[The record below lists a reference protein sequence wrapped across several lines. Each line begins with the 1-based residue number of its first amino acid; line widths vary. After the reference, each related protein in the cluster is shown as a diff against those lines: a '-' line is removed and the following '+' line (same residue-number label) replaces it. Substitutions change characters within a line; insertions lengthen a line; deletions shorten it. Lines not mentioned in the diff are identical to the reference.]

1 MKKKLT
7 RGGGTP
13 MILALIATVLGAIAS
28 FQEYIGRFVYNLAFD
43 GDTDKIF
50 VSDVIGY
57 FTMERNSVNVISL
70 YTEKAFILTLVA
82 LTAFITFAA
91 ASKKRKLVA
100 GQAWALIITSAA
112 CCIEPVLYMNYFFSN
127 KLTEGF
133 SDSNDGVRF
142 RTFYGFLIYALP
154 IVISVLLS
162 VAALIVLIRLTKEV
176 GVDVGREK
184 VPAGTSYQSR
194 INASVPEVPAE
205 MPRAAAPENYE
216 EILAQPA
223 VQQMPEAVAEQ
234 MPAAEE
240 IAEAGAEETV
250 VEAIIPDAPSVTY
263 CASCGQQLD
272 PAAKFCNNCGAKR
285 Q

>member
-7 RGGGTP
+7 RGGGAP
-13 MILALIATVLGAIAS
+13 MILALIATVLGALAS
-28 FQEYIGRFVYNLAFD
+28 FQEYLGRFVYNLAFD
-43 GDTDKIF
+43 GDTDKVF

-91 ASKKRKLVA
+91 AAKKRKLVA

-154 IVISVLLS
+154 IVIAVLLS
-162 VAALIVLIRLTKEV
+162 IAALIVLIRLTKEV
-176 GVDVGREK
+176 GVDVSGETA
-184 VPAGTSYQSR
+184 PADTSYQSR
-194 INASVPEVPAE
+194 IIAPASETPAE
-205 MPRAAAPENYE
+205 MPRAVAPTNYE

-223 VQQMPEAVAEQ
+223 AQQMPEEVAEQ
-234 MPAAEE
+234 MPAAETVSE
-240 IAEAGAEETV
+240 TGAEDAA
-250 VEAIIPDAPSVTY
+250 VEAIIPEAPSVTY

-285 Q
+285 